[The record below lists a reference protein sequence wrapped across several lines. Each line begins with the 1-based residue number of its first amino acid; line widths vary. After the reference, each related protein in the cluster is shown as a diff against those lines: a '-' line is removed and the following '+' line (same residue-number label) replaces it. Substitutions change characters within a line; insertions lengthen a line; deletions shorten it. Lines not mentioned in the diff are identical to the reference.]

1 MPNFRVDPV
10 ANRELQA
17 QHASRILDA
26 QVGTTVN
33 GIKVTERLKSD
44 TRRRQVEAAEILKK
58 AGGVVSLELPGGS
71 AINNENGEPLKETD
85 YKNTENKSSSYKGTT
100 LKGENLKRTYR
111 AVSYTHL
118 TLPTILL
125 V

>member
-33 GIKVTERLKSD
+33 GIKVTKRLKFD
-44 TRRRQVEAAEILKK
+44 TRQRQVEAAENLKK
-58 AGGVVSLELPGGS
+58 AGGVVSLELPGS
-71 AINNENGEPLKETD
+71 TAINENGKPLKETD
-85 YKNTENKSSSYKGTT
+85 YKNQNNKSESKKSKFNTSI
-100 LKGENLKRTYR
+100 KGEELKRTYR
-111 AVSYTHL
+111 DRGGV
-118 TLPTILL
+118 
-125 V
+125 